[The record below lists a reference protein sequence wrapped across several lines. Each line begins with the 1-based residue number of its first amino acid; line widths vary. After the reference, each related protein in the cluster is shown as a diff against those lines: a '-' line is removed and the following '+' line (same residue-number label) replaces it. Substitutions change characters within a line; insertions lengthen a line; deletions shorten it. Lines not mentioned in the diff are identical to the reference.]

1 MTTLCNLLA
10 TLDSHSQWISVSTI
24 LLKWKNYSF
33 CYYLSI
39 CRFSILGNK
48 TPSDCHCGIM
58 INEVLIKQICFVY
71 LLCAQDSCV
80 TASLVSGKVKSE
92 MLHAE
97 AEEPI
102 NIFAFSFLSS
112 LVFIFSFVM
121 IQHIE
126 LLYGLESLLTFSLVS
141 ISPTSV
147 DDVSTKAASSGREA
161 LQ

>member
-1 MTTLCNLLA
+1 
-10 TLDSHSQWISVSTI
+10 
-24 LLKWKNYSF
+24 
-33 CYYLSI
+33 
-39 CRFSILGNK
+39 
-48 TPSDCHCGIM
+48 M

-161 LQ
+161 LQYRLYMDPTLKVTLIDSGRDLSSTTSALLYDFYCDAIVQS